1 MCVVRISF
9 SLKSMSPQRN
19 RHFRRL
25 RLCHFPQLSSL
36 LPFSLSLLWF
46 LRLSLRP
53 SFSFPPSSL
62 LLSFSPPLSSPP
74 PLPPHFHS
82 SQSVLLPIYYRSLLL
97 SPHTPLLQSPPQ
109 TDTSPSPLWPLSLL
123 PGYYETRGFPFG
135 PWFDSGSGSETRNG
149 APFSFH
155 YLVHQIHIL
164 VPLIAI
170 HPLARTRYHSV
181 LSLIPIFSVV

>member
-1 MCVVRISF
+1 MDTYYFLSPLSPSQPFLPSLLSPSQSFLRSPLSPSQPFLPSPPYQLLLPSPLPDSSF
-9 SLKSMSPQRN
+9 S
-19 RHFRRL
+19 
-25 RLCHFPQLSSL
+25 
-36 LPFSLSLLWF
+36 SLSYL
-46 LRLSLRP
+46 
-53 SFSFPPSSL
+53 
-62 LLSFSPPLSSPP
+62 SPP